1 VTAPWRLR
9 FGEQW
14 QGLLINWMCC
24 GVLAELFQKELV
36 MQQLIK
42 DVSAQCWVCRNK
54 EKNLLLQKE
63 KCSEYLLSCGF
74 GGHLQQ
80 LGLLVWQ
87 ITQLVIFVAIFSHR
101 SWISSLVLRVFFLHS
116 PASSCPVEH

>member
-1 VTAPWRLR
+1 MTAPWRLR

-42 DVSAQCWVCRNK
+42 DVHFQKGWSPGPA
-54 EKNLLLQKE
+54 ELLGEL
-63 KCSEYLLSCGF
+63 
-74 GGHLQQ
+74 
-80 LGLLVWQ
+80 
-87 ITQLVIFVAIFSHR
+87 
-101 SWISSLVLRVFFLHS
+101 
-116 PASSCPVEH
+116 